1 MKELQTERL
10 TLKPM
15 SPEYLESTHEYA
27 SDPENTV
34 YMLFLPNDSIDDTLN
49 YLKGAEEE
57 FKKEKPS
64 FYEMAV
70 ILDGKHIGAVSLYLN
85 ESGDLAEFGWMLNKR
100 YHGKGY
106 GVEAAKALMEYGKNE
121 LGIRHFIAHCDT
133 ENIASRRVMEK
144 LGMVCTGEHGGRHS
158 KNFKEER
165 REFTFEISFY

>member
-1 MKELQTERL
+1 MKKLQTERL

-15 SPEYLESTHEYA
+15 SPEYLVSTHEYA

-106 GVEAAKALMEYGKNE
+106 GFEAAKALMEYGKNE

-144 LGMVCTGEHGGRHS
+144 LGMVCTGEHGGRYT

-165 REFTFEISFY
+165 REFTFEISF